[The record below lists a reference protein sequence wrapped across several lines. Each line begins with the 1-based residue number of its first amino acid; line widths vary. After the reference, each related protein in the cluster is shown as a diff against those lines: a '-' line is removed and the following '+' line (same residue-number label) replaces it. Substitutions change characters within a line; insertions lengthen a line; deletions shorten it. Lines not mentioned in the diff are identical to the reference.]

1 MKKFIYILLISL
13 SFTACE
19 DVIDLELNTGEPR
32 LVIDASLN
40 WLKGTEGKNQF
51 IKLSLSAP
59 FYDNEVPPANNAI
72 VTVVDTNNNTFNFVE
87 DGDTGIYRNNT
98 FIPEI
103 DGVYNLT
110 INYKDEIYTG
120 TEQLMGVASIDRV
133 EQKNDGGF
141 SREEIEIKAYYTD
154 PEGIENY
161 FLFEVEKLS
170 DNDVSL
176 EVYDDEFRDGNEIFA
191 FYSDE
196 DLEAGDE
203 LTIYGSGISERFYE
217 FMVILLQQTDEEGG
231 DPFETQPATVRG
243 NCVNITNPENYPFG
257 YFRVSEVSIFN
268 HIVKLK
274 GV

>member
-1 MKKFIYILLISL
+1 MKNFIYILLISL

-19 DVIDLELNTGEPR
+19 DVIDLELNTAEPR

-40 WLKGTEGKNQF
+40 WFKGTEGKNQF

-120 TEQLMGVASIDRV
+120 TEQLTGVASIDRV

-141 SREEIEIKAYYTD
+141 SGEEIEIKAYYTD

-161 FLFEVEKLS
+161 YLFEVEKLS

-176 EVYDDEFRDGNEIFA
+176 EVYDDEFTDGNEIFA

-257 YFRVSEVSIFN
+257 YFRASEVSIFN
-268 HIVKLK
+268 YIVKLK